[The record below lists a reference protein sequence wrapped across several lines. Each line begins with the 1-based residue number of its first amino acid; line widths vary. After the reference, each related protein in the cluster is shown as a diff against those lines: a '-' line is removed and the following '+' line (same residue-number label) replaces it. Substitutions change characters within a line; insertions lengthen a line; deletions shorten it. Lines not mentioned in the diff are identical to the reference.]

1 MKRMSAIKGNA
12 LKALRNKRLSQL
24 KTEAEE
30 VAPVVEEVVVEPQV
44 VEKPKPKPKAKKSKA
59 KSVKKNGGTKKTV

>member
-1 MKRMSAIKGNA
+1 MKRIPAINGKA

-44 VEKPKPKPKAKKSKA
+44 VEKPKPKPKKSKA
-59 KSVKKNGGTKKTV
+59 KKSVKKNGGTKKTV

>member
-1 MKRMSAIKGNA
+1 MKRIPAINGKA

-44 VEKPKPKPKAKKSKA
+44 VENQSPNQRKAKQRR
-59 KSVKKNGGTKKTV
+59 V

>member
-44 VEKPKPKPKAKKSKA
+44 VEKPKPKLKAKKSKA